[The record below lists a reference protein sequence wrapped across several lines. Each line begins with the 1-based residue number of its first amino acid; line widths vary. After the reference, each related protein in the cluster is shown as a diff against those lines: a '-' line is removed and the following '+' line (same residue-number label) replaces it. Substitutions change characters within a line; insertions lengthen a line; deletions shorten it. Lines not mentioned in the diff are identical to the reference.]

1 MRTDQTSSS
10 FPHYL
15 SLLLLVAISVS
26 VSVHRSTELPG
37 PSVLNGLGDRG
48 AYSVDAEIQSARQAS
63 PRPDVVDPA
72 PKTRRFR
79 LTFHCAKTPTLIL
92 TRNWAR

>member
-15 SLLLLVAISVS
+15 SLLLLVAIS

-48 AYSVDAEIQSARQAS
+48 AYSVDAEIQPARQAD
-63 PRPDVVDPA
+63 PRPDVVSPT
-72 PKTRRFR
+72 PKRRRFS
-79 LTFHCAKTPTLIL
+79 LIFHCAKIPTLIL
-92 TRNWAR
+92 TRSGAR